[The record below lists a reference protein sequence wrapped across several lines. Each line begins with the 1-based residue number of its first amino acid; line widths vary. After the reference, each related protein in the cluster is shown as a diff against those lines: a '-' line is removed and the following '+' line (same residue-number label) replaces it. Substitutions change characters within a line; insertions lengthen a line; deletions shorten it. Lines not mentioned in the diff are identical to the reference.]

1 MASMGPLG
9 CKLLNIIRGYTIMN
23 HDVVYNE
30 HILSIAQNAP
40 AVVTTVLVCQNAL
53 IRSGV
58 SHMLSGTHFIVSDEK
73 PDRSPEGPVLCLI
86 YSSPATDDLS
96 ETIEHC
102 KAQWPSARVVLLT
115 ESMEPAAMAQTFQAG
130 LDGVCSTGMKREALI
145 KALELIMLGEAFIA
159 PALALNLWD
168 DAIRQHQARPDG
180 AVVIGPA
187 ATGIAGRLSGRE
199 TQILSHLTLG
209 ASNKH
214 IARELGVAEATVKVH
229 LKGILR
235 KIKAANRTQ
244 AAMWAQQ
251 HMDFAANDGTMTA
264 AE

>member
-1 MASMGPLG
+1 
-9 CKLLNIIRGYTIMN
+9 MN
-23 HDVVYNE
+23 NDVVYNE
-30 HILSIAQNAP
+30 QILPIAQNAP
-40 AVVTTVLVCQNAL
+40 SVVTTVLVCQNAL

-58 SHMLSGTHFIVSDEK
+58 SHILSGTHFLVSDEM
-73 PDRSPEGPVLCLI
+73 PEQLSEWPVLFLI
-86 YSSPATDDLS
+86 YSSLATEDLNES
-96 ETIEHC
+96 IEQF

-115 ESMEPAAMAQTFQAG
+115 ESMESAAMGQAFQAG
-130 LDGVCSTGMKREALI
+130 LDGLCSTGMKREALI
-145 KALELIMLGEAFIA
+145 KALELVMLGEAFIT

-168 DAIRQHQARPDG
+168 DAMRQRQSRPDG

-251 HMDFAANDGTMTA
+251 HMDFATNDGIMTA